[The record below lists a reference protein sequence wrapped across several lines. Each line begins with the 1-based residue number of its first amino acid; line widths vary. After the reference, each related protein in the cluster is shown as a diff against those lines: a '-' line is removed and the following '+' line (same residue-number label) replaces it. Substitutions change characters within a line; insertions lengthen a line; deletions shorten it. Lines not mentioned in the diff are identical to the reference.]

1 MKKLLVFLL
10 FTAGLLAGC
19 GTAPT
24 GLFKDRQAAM
34 GALKG
39 VQEKCNSF
47 LSSADLTAF
56 KTKFNDTAAQGPS
69 VSQLANK
76 DYLKPSEVI
85 ALGEMDSSWSTCSN
99 YLVEWAKIYQP
110 LLVDSIN
117 DFTASK
123 RQILA
128 DMLTKKIILGEANG
142 RLYEINKN
150 LLELWK
156 NLDTQLYANQKR
168 EQDDANA
175 QALRIFQILNSG
187 GSTPVTC
194 TIMGNSTTCL

>member
-1 MKKLLVFLL
+1 MKKLLISLL
-10 FTAGLLAGC
+10 VTTGLLVSC

-39 VQEKCNSF
+39 VQEKCNS
-47 LSSADLTAF
+47 LPSSADLTAF
-56 KTKFNDTAAQGPS
+56 RTKFNDTAAQGPS

-76 DYLKPSEVI
+76 DYLKPNEVI
-85 ALGEMDSSWSTCSN
+85 ALGEMDSSWSICSN
-99 YLVEWAKIYQP
+99 YMVEWAKIYQP
-110 LLVDSIN
+110 LLVNSIN
-117 DFTASK
+117 EFTASK

-128 DMLTKKIILGEANG
+128 DMLTKKLTLGEANG
-142 RLYEINKN
+142 RLYEVNKN
-150 LLELWK
+150 FVESWK
-156 NLDTQLYANQKR
+156 KLDAQLYANQKR

-187 GSTPVTC
+187 GSTPVNC
-194 TIMGNSTTCL
+194 TTMGNSTTCL